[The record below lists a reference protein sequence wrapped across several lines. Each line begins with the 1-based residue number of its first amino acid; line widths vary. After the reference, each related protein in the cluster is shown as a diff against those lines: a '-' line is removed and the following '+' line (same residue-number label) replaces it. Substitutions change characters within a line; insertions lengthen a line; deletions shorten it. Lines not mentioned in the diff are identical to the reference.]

1 MAKANLM
8 SLDTNNTYFME
19 LSGSYIPPGYACQWK
34 MLFAFD
40 NDYEFKLLGKV
51 IGKDILR
58 ENDFV
63 EAFNM
68 SLLMIPTSNFGFNG

>member
-1 MAKANLM
+1 MARANLM
-8 SLDTNNTYFME
+8 SIDTNISYYME

-40 NDYEFKLLGKV
+40 NDFNFKLYGKV

-58 ENDFV
+58 ENDFID
-63 EAFNM
+63 AFNM
-68 SLLMIPTSNFGFNG
+68 SLLYIPTSNFGLNG

>member
-1 MAKANLM
+1 M
-8 SLDTNNTYFME
+8 SLDTNITYFME

-34 MLFAFD
+34 MLPAFD
-40 NDYEFKLLGKV
+40 NDYDFSLFGKV

-68 SLLMIPTSNFGFNG
+68 SLLYVPSYNFGLDGEVKS